1 MLRAIY
7 ADYYRQIMDACRPG
21 VILEI
26 GGGSGNLKEVAPAV
40 VSTDV
45 LSAPWLDAIADAQ
58 ALPFRDSTFDNIVM
72 VDVLHHIE
80 QPRRFLTEAQRVLRA
95 GGRLVLIEPAIT
107 PLSWFVYKWFHHE
120 PVLMGQDPL
129 SQMIQNTNRDPYDGN
144 SAIPTLLFRRN
155 RSRMAQ
161 EFPELVIRE
170 FRLFSFIAFPLSGG
184 FRSWSLLPKG
194 LVEPLLRFEARLSP
208 VLGRWMAFRLFVM
221 IERR

>member
-1 MLRAIY
+1 VLRAIY

-21 VILEI
+21 GILEI

-45 LSAPWLDAIADAQ
+45 LSAPWIDAVADAQ
-58 ALPFRDSTFDNIVM
+58 ALPFLDGTFDNIVM
-72 VDVLHHIE
+72 LDVLHHLE
-80 QPRRFLTEAQRVLRA
+80 QPRRFLTEAQRVLRS
-95 GGRLVLIEPAIT
+95 GGRLILIEPAIT
-107 PLSWFVYKWFHHE
+107 PLSWLVYKWLHHE
-120 PVLMGQDPL
+120 PVLMSQDPL
-129 SQMIQNTNRDPYDGN
+129 SHMTHNADRGPYDAN
-144 SAIPTLLFRRN
+144 SAIPTLLFQRY

-194 LVEPLLRFEARLSP
+194 LVEPLLRFEDRLSP
-208 VLGRWMAFRLFVM
+208 VLGRLMAFRLFGV